1 MRLFSKFSKRD
12 LINIPNI
19 LCYIRFLL
27 IPIFVTLYVRADS
40 PKDYILAAAVVLVSG
55 LTDFVDGFIARRFN
69 MITEFGKLIDPLAD
83 KFTQAALIFVLIV
96 KIKWMYLLLILFLTT
111 QLFLLVAGL
120 FMLKKGS
127 KLNGSKWF
135 GKISTTVFYAVML
148 VLIAVPT
155 LDESIVNILMLTCG
169 GFLLLSLLLYAR
181 EYVVMYRTLERDKE

>member
-181 EYVVMYRTLERDKE
+181 EYVVMYRNLERDKE

>member
-120 FMLKKGS
+120 FMLKKGR

-169 GFLLLSLLLYAR
+169 GSYYYHYYYTPGNML
-181 EYVVMYRTLERDKE
+181 